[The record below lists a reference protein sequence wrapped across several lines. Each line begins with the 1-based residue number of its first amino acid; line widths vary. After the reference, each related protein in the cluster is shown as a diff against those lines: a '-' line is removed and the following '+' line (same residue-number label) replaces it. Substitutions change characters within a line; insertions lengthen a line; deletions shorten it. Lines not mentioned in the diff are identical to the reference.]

1 MEKSYE
7 IVMNESE
14 IAFNPKKTFMKNESI
29 GNLMVEIFY
38 VEHFIVLMMDQK
50 WM

>member
-14 IAFNPKKTFMKNESI
+14 IAFNQKTIINNESI
-29 GNLMVEIFY
+29 GNLMVKILY
-38 VEHFIVLMMDQK
+38 VGHFIVLMIDQK